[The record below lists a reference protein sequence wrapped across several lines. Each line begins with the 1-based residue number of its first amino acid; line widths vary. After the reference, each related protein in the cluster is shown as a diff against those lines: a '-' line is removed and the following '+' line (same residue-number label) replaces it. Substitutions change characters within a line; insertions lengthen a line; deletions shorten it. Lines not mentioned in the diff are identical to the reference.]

1 MGGSIMLW
9 SGNPSPFALMQ
20 SHPQSLSAV
29 KQAIFKCRV
38 IIFWNSL
45 KPFFKSI
52 LNSWWAARLHL
63 NQESTVP
70 YCIPCGPFLCLS
82 PSGKGWNGKCVKPLL
97 KNSPRYIWQV
107 LELHHK
113 GHFSPV
119 LNSPFLVSVQLLGGR
134 VLNTGLM
141 SRLNNLLSALTLIG
155 CHSSATWN
163 YELKKWC

>member
-1 MGGSIMLW
+1 MKWEPLS
-9 SGNPSPFALMQ
+9 FCTMQ

-29 KQAIFKCRV
+29 KQAIFKRGV

-45 KPFFKSI
+45 KPFFKST

-70 YCIPCGPFLCLS
+70 YGIPCWPSLCLS
-82 PSGKGWNGKCVKPLL
+82 PSGKGGNGKCVKPLL

-107 LELHHK
+107 LELHHE
-113 GHFSPV
+113 GHCSPSV
-119 LNSPFLVSVQLLGGR
+119 LNSPFLVSVQLLGGW

-141 SRLNNLLSALTLIG
+141 SRLNNLLSAVTLIG

-163 YELKKWC
+163 YELKKLC